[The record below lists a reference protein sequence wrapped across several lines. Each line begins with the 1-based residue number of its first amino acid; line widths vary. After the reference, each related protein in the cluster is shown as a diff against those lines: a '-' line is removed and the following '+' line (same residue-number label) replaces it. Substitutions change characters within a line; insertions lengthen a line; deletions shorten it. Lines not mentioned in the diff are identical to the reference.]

1 MKCGDIVFDK
11 ETGQIGEV
19 IKEGYTGVDL
29 ILSYVFVIFGK
40 TQTLFRGE
48 QLNQLIKFRE
58 LDELVFMK
66 DEMVQH
72 KVARI
77 LNGDPRYDDN
87 WVDIA
92 GYSTLVAQR
101 LKQQSAEK

>member
-1 MKCGDIVFDK
+1 MNVEQVLEQRGKRY
-11 ETGQIGEV
+11 GEFHEHAA
-19 IKEGYTGVDL
+19 IAQDL
-29 ILSYVFVIFGK
+29 KARMYAAPGWQRL
-40 TQTLFRGE
+40 TPDQ
-48 QLNQLIKFRE
+48 RE
-58 LDELVFMK
+58 AL
-66 DEMVQH
+66 EMVQH

-77 LNGDPRYDDN
+77 LNGDPSYDDN